1 MKKTSILLFAA
12 TAIMLSSCGGKSG
25 SQGGVP
31 GFAVRTVSTEEVN
44 LETSYPASIKGV
56 QDVEIRP
63 KVSGFITKL
72 CVNEGQTVRRGQPLF
87 VLDNV
92 TYEAEVRQTQAAVTS
107 AQAQLA
113 TAKLTYE
120 NNKKL
125 FDNNVIGTYELQ
137 SSKNSYDAAQAALAQ
152 AQANYTSAKE
162 NLSFCYVNSPADGV
176 IGTLPYKV
184 GALVSSSSE
193 EPLTTVSDINSMQI
207 YFSMTEKDMLDLSK
221 TKGGTSAAISDYPPV
236 NLKMADGTIYSH
248 TGRVAAISGVIDAST
263 GAVTVRADFP
273 NPEHL
278 LKSGGS
284 GTILIPYINSAA
296 IVIPQEAVAQV
307 QDKYFIYI
315 VGKDNKV
322 KYSAITVDPN
332 DDGINF
338 IVTSGLNVGDKYV
351 VKGITS
357 LTDGMEIKPLTEA
370 EYQQQLD
377 KAAAMGKDQDDLNK
391 LKEDLSN

>member
-12 TAIMLSSCGGKSG
+12 TAVILSSCGGKSG
-25 SQGGVP
+25 SQGAS

-72 CVNEGQTVRRGQPLF
+72 CVNEGQAVKKGQALF

-92 TYEAEVRQTQAAVTS
+92 TYEAAVRQTQAAVTS
-107 AQAQLA
+107 AEAQLA

-137 SSKNSYDAAQAALAQ
+137 SSKNSYEAAQAALAQ
-152 AQANYTSAKE
+152 AQANYVSAKE

-193 EPLTTVSDINSMQI
+193 EPLTTVSDINSMQV
-207 YFSMTEKDMLDLSK
+207 YFSMTEKDLLNLSR
-221 TKGGTSAAISDYPPV
+221 TSGGASATSDFPPV

-248 TGRVAAISGVIDAST
+248 TGRVAAISGVIDAAT

-284 GTILIPYINSAA
+284 GNILVPYTNATA
-296 IVIPQEAVAQV
+296 IVIPQEAVSQV

-332 DDGINF
+332 DDGINY

-370 EYQQQLD
+370 EYQKQLD
-377 KAAAMGKDQDDLNK
+377 KAADMGKDQNDLNK

>member
-1 MKKTSILLFAA
+1 MKKSSILLLA
-12 TAIMLSSCGGKSG
+12 TAALMLSSCGGKSG
-25 SQGGVP
+25 SQGAS
-31 GFAVRTVSTEEVN
+31 GFAVRTVSTQEVN

-72 CVNEGQTVRRGQPLF
+72 CVNEGQSVKKGQLLF

-92 TYEAEVRQTQAAVTS
+92 TYEAEVRQTEAAVTS

-125 FDNNVIGTYELQ
+125 FDKNVIGTYELQ

-193 EPLTTVSDINSMQI
+193 EALTTVSDINSMQI
-207 YFSMTEKDMLDLSK
+207 YFSMTEKDLLDLSK

-236 NLKMADGTIYSH
+236 NLKMADGTLYAHS
-248 TGRVAAISGVIDAST
+248 GRVAAISGVIDAST

-284 GTILIPYINSAA
+284 GTILIPYINNAA
-296 IVIPQEAVAQV
+296 IVVPQEAVAQV
-307 QDKYFIYI
+307 QDKYFIYL

-332 DDGINF
+332 DDGVNY

-370 EYQQQLD
+370 EYQKQLD
-377 KAAAMGKDQDDLNK
+377 KAADMGKDQDDLNK